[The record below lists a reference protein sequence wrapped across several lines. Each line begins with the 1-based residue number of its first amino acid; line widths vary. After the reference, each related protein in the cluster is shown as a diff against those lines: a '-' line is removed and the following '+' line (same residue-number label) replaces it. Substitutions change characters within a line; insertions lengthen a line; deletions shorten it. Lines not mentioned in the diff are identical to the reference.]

1 MWVLKVCKAC
11 LLEAFMV
18 SVDQALSKGESWKDG
33 GGNVTLKAVITDSW
47 YGDKKI
53 LDILIRKLLACSTPK
68 GHST

>member
-1 MWVLKVCKAC
+1 
-11 LLEAFMV
+11 MV